1 MRTLTLIVD
10 EAWNGSTVKHL
21 LRARLHMAEGLIARV
36 KLRETGLMRNGERV
50 FTNARLRTGDV
61 LCVEIGDE
69 GAVNEALPIAAPL
82 TFVYE
87 DEDIAVLNKS
97 PDMAVH
103 GSTGGQGCT
112 VANALAALW
121 GRDAAFHPVSR
132 LDRGTSGIMV
142 IAKSAYV
149 HDLLRRM
156 LHTDAFRRE
165 YLALARGC
173 ISGRFRHG
181 RSPHRAGRSRADEA
195 RHHTGRAAVAHGVH
209 GSGALSRGSA
219 AARPPA
225 HGRTHQIRVHMAA
238 IGHPLFGDALYGS
251 PDDMLSRPAL
261 HSAYLSLRHPVT
273 GETLELCRSAAGRSR
288 KKDGGAPPPLNT
300 PPPACRKHRQRG
312 RCNYR
317 KLIS

>member
-1 MRTLTLIVD
+1 MRTLTLTVD
-10 EAWNGSTVKHL
+10 EAWDGSTVKHL
-21 LRARLHMAEGLIARV
+21 LRARLHMAEGLIARI

-50 FTNARLRTGDV
+50 FTTARLHTGDV
-61 LCVEIGDE
+61 LCVEIGDV

-82 TFVYE
+82 SFVCE

-121 GRDAAFHPVSR
+121 GRETAFHPVSR
-132 LDRGTSGIMV
+132 LDRGTSGLMV

-165 YLALARGC
+165 YLALARGAFPDD
-173 ISGRFRHG
+173 SGTVDLPVG
-181 RSPHRAGRSRADEA
+181 RDIGFP
-195 RHHTGRAAVAHGVH
+195 TGVLLRV
-209 GSGALSRGSA
+209 
-219 AARPPA
+219 RPLT
-225 HGRTHQIRVHMAA
+225 GRTHQIRVHMAA
-238 IGHPLFGDALYGS
+238 IGHPLFGDALYGT
-251 PDDMLSRPAL
+251 PDDMLRRPAL

-273 GETLELCRSAAGRSR
+273 GERMELTAALPDDLREKMTALR
-288 KKDGGAPPPLNT
+288 
-300 PPPACRKHRQRG
+300 RR
-312 RCNYR
+312 
-317 KLIS
+317 

>member
-1 MRTLTLIVD
+1 MRTLTLTVD
-10 EAWNGSTVKHL
+10 KAWDGSTVKHL

-36 KLRETGLMRNGERV
+36 KL
-50 FTNARLRTGDV
+50 
-61 LCVEIGDE
+61 
-69 GAVNEALPIAAPL
+69 ALPIAAPL

-132 LDRGTSGIMV
+132 LDRGTSGLMV

-165 YLALARGC
+165 YLALARGAFPDD
-173 ISGRFRHG
+173 SGTVDLPVGRDIGAPTKRAVTPDGQPSRTEYTVLERF
-181 RSPHRAGRSRADEA
+181 PAGVLLR
-195 RHHTGRAAVAHGVH
+195 V
-209 GSGALSRGSA
+209 
-219 AARPPA
+219 RPLT
-225 HGRTHQIRVHMAA
+225 GRTHQIRVHMAA
-238 IGHPLFGDALYGS
+238 IGHPLFGDALYGT
-251 PDDMLSRPAL
+251 PDDMLRRPAL

-273 GETLELCRSAAGRSR
+273 GERMELTAALPDDLKEKMTALRR
-288 KKDGGAPPPLNT
+288 
-300 PPPACRKHRQRG
+300 R
-312 RCNYR
+312 
-317 KLIS
+317 

>member
-1 MRTLTLIVD
+1 MRTLTLTVD
-10 EAWNGSTVKHL
+10 ETWNGSTVKHL

-50 FTNARLRTGDV
+50 FTNARLHTGDV
-61 LCVEIGDE
+61 LCVEIGDK
-69 GAVNEALPIAAPL
+69 GAVNEALPIAVPL

-121 GRDAAFHPVSR
+121 GSDAAFHPVSR
-132 LDRGTSGIMV
+132 LDRGTSGLMV

-149 HDLLRRM
+149 HDLLRRT

-165 YLALARGC
+165 YLALSRGVFPDD
-173 ISGRFRHG
+173 SGVVDFPIGRDGNAPTKRAVTPDGQSSRTEYAVLERF
-181 RSPHRAGRSRADEA
+181 P
-195 RHHTGRAAVAHGVH
+195 T
-209 GSGALSRGSA
+209 GALLRV
-219 AARPPA
+219 RPLT
-225 HGRTHQIRVHMAA
+225 GRTHQIRVHMAA
-238 IGHPLFGDALYGS
+238 IGHPLFGDALYGAA
-251 PDDMLSRPAL
+251 DDMLSRPAL

-273 GETLELCRSAAGRSR
+273 GELLELAAPLPEDFKRFLANQQI
-288 KKDGGAPPPLNT
+288 GG
-300 PPPACRKHRQRG
+300 
-312 RCNYR
+312 
-317 KLIS
+317 

>member
-1 MRTLTLIVD
+1 MRTLTLTVD
-10 EAWNGSTVKHL
+10 EAWDGSTVKHL

-50 FTNARLRTGDV
+50 FTNALLHTGDV

-69 GAVNEALPIAAPL
+69 GAVNEAAPIAAPL
-82 TFVYE
+82 AFIYE

-121 GRDAAFHPVSR
+121 GREAAFHPVSR
-132 LDRGTSGIMV
+132 LDRGTSGLMV

-165 YLALARGC
+165 YLALARGEFPNDSDR
-173 ISGRFRHG
+173 IDLPIGRDAG
-181 RSPHRAGRSRADEA
+181 APTKRAVTPDGQPSRTEY
-195 RHHTGRAAVAHGVH
+195 AVRERFPG
-209 GSGALSRGSA
+209 GALLRV
-219 AARPPA
+219 RPLT
-225 HGRTHQIRVHMAA
+225 GRTHQIRVHMAA
-238 IGHPLFGDALYGS
+238 TGHPLFGDALYGTT
-251 PDDMLSRPAL
+251 DDMLCRPAL
-261 HSAYLSLRHPVT
+261 HSAYLSLRHPIT
-273 GETLELCRSAAGRSR
+273 GEMLKLTAALPDDLE
-288 KKDGGAPPPLNT
+288 KKLTAL
-300 PPPACRKHRQRG
+300 RRR
-312 RCNYR
+312 
-317 KLIS
+317 

>member
-1 MRTLTLIVD
+1 MRTLTLTVD
-10 EAWNGSTVKHL
+10 EAWDGSTVKHL
-21 LRARLHMAEGLIARV
+21 LRARLHMAEGLIARI

-50 FTNARLRTGDV
+50 FTTARLHTGDV

-69 GAVNEALPIAAPL
+69 SAVNEALPIAAPL

-103 GSTGGQGCT
+103 GSAGGQGCT

-121 GRDAAFHPVSR
+121 GRDMAFHPVSR

-156 LHTDAFRRE
+156 LHTNAFRRE
-165 YLALARGC
+165 YLALARGEFPDD
-173 ISGRFRHG
+173 SGTVDLPVGRDIGAPTKRAVTPDGQPSRTEYTVLERF
-181 RSPHRAGRSRADEA
+181 PA
-195 RHHTGRAAVAHGVH
+195 
-209 GSGALSRGSA
+209 GALLRV
-219 AARPPA
+219 RPFT
-225 HGRTHQIRVHMAA
+225 GRTHQIRVHMAA

-251 PDDMLSRPAL
+251 PDDMLRRPAL
-261 HSAYLSLRHPVT
+261 HSVYLSLRHPVT
-273 GETLELCRSAAGRSR
+273 GERMELTAALPDDLREKMTALR
-288 KKDGGAPPPLNT
+288 
-300 PPPACRKHRQRG
+300 RR
-312 RCNYR
+312 
-317 KLIS
+317 

>member
-36 KLRETGLMRNGERV
+36 KLRETGLVRNGERV

-87 DEDIAVLNKS
+87 DEDIAVINKS

-165 YLALARGC
+165 
-173 ISGRFRHG
+173 I
-181 RSPHRAGRSRADEA
+181 
-195 RHHTGRAAVAHGVH
+195 
-209 GSGALSRGSA
+209 
-219 AARPPA
+219 ARP
-225 HGRTHQIRVHMAA
+225 AA
-238 IGHPLFGDALYGS
+238 LL
-251 PDDMLSRPAL
+251 
-261 HSAYLSLRHPVT
+261 T
-273 GETLELCRSAAGRSR
+273 GEVAA
-288 KKDGGAPPPLNT
+288 L
-300 PPPACRKHRQRG
+300 
-312 RCNYR
+312 
-317 KLIS
+317 L

>member
-50 FTNARLRTGDV
+50 FTTARLHTGDV
-61 LCVEIGDE
+61 LCVEIGDV

-121 GRDAAFHPVSR
+121 GRETAFHPVSR
-132 LDRGTSGIMV
+132 LDRGTSGLMV

-165 YLALARGC
+165 YLALARGAFPDD
-173 ISGRFRHG
+173 SGTVDLPIG
-181 RSPHRAGRSRADEA
+181 RDEA
-195 RHHTGRAAVAHGVH
+195 SPTKRAVTPDGQPSRTEYTVLERFPAGV
-209 GSGALSRGSA
+209 LLRV
-219 AARPPA
+219 RPLT
-225 HGRTHQIRVHMAA
+225 GRTHQIRVHMAA
-238 IGHPLFGDALYGS
+238 IGHPLFGDALYGT
-251 PDDMLSRPAL
+251 PDDMLRRPAL

-273 GETLELCRSAAGRSR
+273 GERMELTAALPDDLKEKMTALRR
-288 KKDGGAPPPLNT
+288 
-300 PPPACRKHRQRG
+300 R
-312 RCNYR
+312 
-317 KLIS
+317 

>member
-21 LRARLHMAEGLIARV
+21 LRARLHMAEGLIARI

-50 FTNARLRTGDV
+50 FTTARLHTGDV

-121 GRDAAFHPVSR
+121 GRETAFHPVSR
-132 LDRGTSGIMV
+132 LDRGTSGLMV

-149 HDLLRRM
+149 HDLLRRT

-165 YLALARGC
+165 YLALARGEFPDDFGTVDLPV
-173 ISGRFRHG
+173 GRDIG
-181 RSPHRAGRSRADEA
+181 APTKRAVMPDGQPSRTEYTVLE
-195 RHHTGRAAVAHGVH
+195 RFPT
-209 GSGALSRGSA
+209 GALLRV
-219 AARPPA
+219 RPLT
-225 HGRTHQIRVHMAA
+225 GRTHQIRVHMAA
-238 IGHPLFGDALYGS
+238 IGHPLFGDALYGT
-251 PDDMLSRPAL
+251 PDDMLRRPAL

-273 GETLELCRSAAGRSR
+273 GELLELAAPLPEDFKRFLANQR
-288 KKDGGAPPPLNT
+288 IGG
-300 PPPACRKHRQRG
+300 
-312 RCNYR
+312 
-317 KLIS
+317 

>member
-1 MRTLTLIVD
+1 MRTLTLTVD

-36 KLRETGLMRNGERV
+36 KLRETGLVRNGERV

-69 GAVNEALPIAAPL
+69 GAVNEALP
-82 TFVYE
+82 
-87 DEDIAVLNKS
+87 IAVLNKS

-165 YLALARGC
+165 YLALACGAFPDD
-173 ISGRFRHG
+173 SGTVDLPIG
-181 RSPHRAGRSRADEA
+181 RDEA
-195 RHHTGRAAVAHGVH
+195 APTKRAVTPDGQPSRTEYTVLERFSA
-209 GSGALSRGSA
+209 GALLRV
-219 AARPPA
+219 RPLT
-225 HGRTHQIRVHMAA
+225 GRTHQIRVHMAA

-273 GETLELCRSAAGRSR
+273 GETLELAAPLPDDLE
-288 KKDGGAPPPLNT
+288 KKMAAL
-300 PPPACRKHRQRG
+300 RRR
-312 RCNYR
+312 
-317 KLIS
+317 

>member
-1 MRTLTLIVD
+1 MRTLTLTVD
-10 EAWNGSTVKHL
+10 EAWDGSTVKHL

-50 FTNARLRTGDV
+50 FTNALLHTGDV

-69 GAVNEALPIAAPL
+69 GAVNEAAPIAAPL
-82 TFVYE
+82 CFIYE

-121 GRDAAFHPVSR
+121 GSEAAFHPVSR
-132 LDRGTSGIMV
+132 LDRGTSGLMV

-165 YLALARGC
+165 YLALARGEFPNDSDR
-173 ISGRFRHG
+173 IDLPIGRDAG
-181 RSPHRAGRSRADEA
+181 APTKRAVTPDGQPSRTEY
-195 RHHTGRAAVAHGVH
+195 AVLERFPG
-209 GSGALSRGSA
+209 GALLRV
-219 AARPPA
+219 RPLT
-225 HGRTHQIRVHMAA
+225 GRTHQIRVHMAA
-238 IGHPLFGDALYGS
+238 TGHPLFGDALYGT
-251 PDDMLSRPAL
+251 PDDMLCRPAL
-261 HSAYLSLRHPVT
+261 HSAYLSLRHPIT
-273 GETLELCRSAAGRSR
+273 GEMLKLTAALPDDLE
-288 KKDGGAPPPLNT
+288 KKLTAL
-300 PPPACRKHRQRG
+300 RRR
-312 RCNYR
+312 
-317 KLIS
+317 

>member
-1 MRTLTLIVD
+1 MRTLTLTVD
-10 EAWNGSTVKHL
+10 ESWDGSTVKHL
-21 LRARLHMAEGLIARV
+21 LRARLHMAEGLIARI

-50 FTNARLRTGDV
+50 FTTARLNTGDV

-82 TFVYE
+82 SFVCE

-121 GRDAAFHPVSR
+121 GRETAFHPVSR
-132 LDRGTSGIMV
+132 LDRGTSGLMV

-165 YLALARGC
+165 YLALACGEFPDD
-173 ISGRFRHG
+173 SGTVDLPIGRDNGAPTKRAVTPDGQPSRTEYMVLERF
-181 RSPHRAGRSRADEA
+181 PA
-195 RHHTGRAAVAHGVH
+195 
-209 GSGALSRGSA
+209 GALLRV
-219 AARPPA
+219 RPFT
-225 HGRTHQIRVHMAA
+225 GRTHQIRVHMAA
-238 IGHPLFGDALYGS
+238 IGHPLFGDALYGT
-251 PDDMLSRPAL
+251 PDDVLRRPAL

-273 GETLELCRSAAGRSR
+273 GERMELTAALPDDLKEKMTALRR
-288 KKDGGAPPPLNT
+288 
-300 PPPACRKHRQRG
+300 R
-312 RCNYR
+312 
-317 KLIS
+317 

>member
-1 MRTLTLIVD
+1 M
-10 EAWNGSTVKHL
+10 N
-21 LRARLHMAEGLIARV
+21 
-36 KLRETGLMRNGERV
+36 ER
-50 FTNARLRTGDV
+50 
-61 LCVEIGDE
+61 C
-69 GAVNEALPIAAPL
+69 PSPAPL

-165 YLALARGC
+165 YLALARGAFPDD
-173 ISGRFRHG
+173 SGTVDLPIG
-181 RSPHRAGRSRADEA
+181 RDEA
-195 RHHTGRAAVAHGVH
+195 APTKRAITPDGQPSRTEYTVLERFPA
-209 GSGALSRGSA
+209 GALLRVRPLTGARTRSA
-219 AARPPA
+219 YTWRPSATRSLATLSTARRTICSPARPST
-225 HGRTHQIRVHMAA
+225 RRIF
-238 IGHPLFGDALYGS
+238 L
-251 PDDMLSRPAL
+251 
-261 HSAYLSLRHPVT
+261 LRHPVHR
-273 GETLELCRSAAGRSR
+273 GNAGARRSAAGRSR
-288 KKDGGAPPPLNT
+288 KKGGGAPPP
-300 PPPACRKHRQRG
+300 
-312 RCNYR
+312 
-317 KLIS
+317 

>member
-121 GRDAAFHPVSR
+121 GRDTAFHPVSR

-165 YLALARGC
+165 YLALARGAFSDD
-173 ISGRFRHG
+173 SGTVDLPIG
-181 RSPHRAGRSRADEA
+181 RDEA
-195 RHHTGRAAVAHGVH
+195 APTRTRSAYTWRPSATRSLAT
-209 GSGALSRGSA
+209 LST
-219 AARPPA
+219 AR
-225 HGRTHQIRVHMAA
+225 RTIC
-238 IGHPLFGDALYGS
+238 S
-251 PDDMLSRPAL
+251 PDRRSTR
-261 HSAYLSLRHPVT
+261 RIF
-273 GETLELCRSAAGRSR
+273 RSATPSPGKRWSSPLRCRTISNAFSPINGSENGNRKRFAEPVESR
-288 KKDGGAPPPLNT
+288 
-300 PPPACRKHRQRG
+300 
-312 RCNYR
+312 
-317 KLIS
+317 